1 MTWVVG
7 RQETSTPPK
16 YTELSQQEY
25 AVIYEAYPHTVREV
39 INTNFQERWVIYL
52 LILEIGFID
61 VSNMIRIHV

>member
-25 AVIYEAYPHTVREV
+25 AVINEAYPHTVSGV
-39 INTNFQERWVIYL
+39 INTIFRERWVIYL
-52 LILEIGFID
+52 LILEIRFID